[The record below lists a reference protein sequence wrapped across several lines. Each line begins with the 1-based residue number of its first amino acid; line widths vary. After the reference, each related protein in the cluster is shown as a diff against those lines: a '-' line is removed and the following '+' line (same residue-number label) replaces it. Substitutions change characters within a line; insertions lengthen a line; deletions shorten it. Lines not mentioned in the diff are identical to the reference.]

1 MYIIP
6 SPPSSSSPRYL
17 HGSTPGLAHVARHR
31 SQGALTRIH
40 SCRPFWATQIAHPD
54 LLDLKEEALL
64 LRAFPGLATSWM
76 ARKSFKRRDGIRVA
90 ARVGGLSTDGY
101 ARTCP
106 SLPHADQICR
116 LLSDARV
123 VSGAAVEACAV

>member
-1 MYIIP
+1 M
-6 SPPSSSSPRYL
+6 
-17 HGSTPGLAHVARHR
+17 
-31 SQGALTRIH
+31 
-40 SCRPFWATQIAHPD
+40 QIAHPD

-116 LLSDARV
+116 LLSDARA